1 MAWYHRVL
9 NIFSSNRISREIDRE
24 MAFHIAERSDALM
37 ASGMSEDE
45 ARLLARRQFGN
56 PTALGERARG
66 ADIFEWLQSVVGDV
80 RYALRALAKSPAF
93 TVVAIASLGLG
104 IGANTTIFSLIDALV
119 LRTLPV
125 AHPEKLLQV
134 SPDSSANGGYFTN
147 PLWEQLRD
155 RQDVFAALA
164 AFGSESFN
172 LSDGGE
178 ARRVDG
184 AYVGGDYFAAF
195 LVQPVVGRLTTR
207 TDDVR
212 GCPGVA
218 VLSHRFWQREYGGS
232 RDAVGRTI
240 RLTGHPF
247 EIVGVA
253 AADFRGPDV
262 GREADVYVPL
272 CSKAIIA
279 GSATVL
285 DARSMWYLR
294 VIGRTKEGVD
304 LAQAQ
309 KRVAEIAR
317 ASYAE
322 TVPANWAKDSQKE
335 YLGRSFYAR
344 PAERGLSQLRSQY
357 SRALFALMAGVALVL
372 LIACA
377 NVANL
382 LLARGEARQHEL
394 AIRLS
399 IGAARA
405 RLIRQMLTESAVLA
419 AAGAALGM
427 FVARWGKQSL
437 VGMIGTGTASG
448 VSLDLTSNGRVLLFT
463 SLLATLT
470 VIVFGLVPAWRATR
484 VHAHVALKAQ
494 GRGLVEGHSSRWSA
508 GNLLVTMQVA
518 LSLVLVVGAALL
530 MGTLRNLTH
539 VNPGFSPNGILLVDV
554 DLSRSGLNDD
564 AAIGAVR
571 GMIIERAR
579 SLPGVVD
586 ASTAD
591 ITPVRGWAW
600 NDELVVDGFNPK
612 TVQDALAWFN
622 EVSDRY
628 FATMQTRFLAG
639 RDFDR
644 SDVRGSTPVAIVND
658 AWARHFLG
666 NANPLGKQFRTKVGD
681 TTTAP
686 VTIVGV
692 VENAKYRSLRDG
704 AEPIAYI
711 AASQSSSWR
720 PTTTLI
726 LRTRGDPKSVMGSV
740 TAMMREVRGG
750 ITLDFN
756 TMSQQLADSLQRER
770 LLATLSAIFGSVA
783 LALAMLGLYGTMT
796 YRVARRRGE
805 LGVRIAL
812 GAGRSRV
819 LGMVLGEAGTM
830 VILGVTAGALA
841 SIATTKLIATF
852 LFQLEPTEPGI
863 YLLATALL
871 GVVALG
877 AGLLPAWRAARVDP
891 IAALR
896 EE

>member
-1 MAWYHRVL
+1 MAWYHRIL
-9 NIFSSNRISREIDRE
+9 NVFRSARISREIDRE
-24 MAFHIAERSDALM
+24 MAFHIAERRDALI
-37 ASGMSEDE
+37 ATGMSEDE
-45 ARLLARRQFGN
+45 ARQLARRQFGN
-56 PTALGERARG
+56 PTALGERARA
-66 ADIFEWLQSVVGDV
+66 ADIFDWLQSVVGDV
-80 RYALRALAKSPAF
+80 RYALRALARSPAF

-134 SPDSSANGGYFTN
+134 SPDSSAGGGYFTN

-164 AFGSESFN
+164 AFGGANFN

-184 AYVGGDYFAAF
+184 AYVSGDYFATF

-207 TDDVR
+207 TDDAR

-218 VLSHRFWQREYGGS
+218 VLSHRFWQREFGGS
-232 RDAVGRTI
+232 LGAVGRTI

-253 AADFRGPDV
+253 SADFRGPDV

-272 CSKAIIA
+272 CSKAIID
-279 GSATVL
+279 GRHIL
-285 DARSMWYLR
+285 DARSSWYLR

-304 LAQAQ
+304 LVQVQ
-309 KRVAEIAR
+309 KRVSEIAR
-317 ASYAE
+317 ASYEE
-322 TVPANWAKDSQKE
+322 TVPQDWATESKKQ
-335 YLGRSFYAR
+335 YITRSFHAR

-419 AAGAALGM
+419 AAGAVLGM

-437 VGMIGTGTASG
+437 VGMIGTGTSSG

-463 SLLATLT
+463 SALATLT

-484 VHAHVALKAQ
+484 VHAHAALKAQ

-508 GNLLVTMQVA
+508 GNLLVTVQVA
-518 LSLVLVVGAALL
+518 LSLVLVVGAGLFV
-530 MGTLRNLTH
+530 GTLRNLTH
-539 VNPGFSPNGILLVDV
+539 LNPGFSPNGVLLVDV

-564 AAIGAVR
+564 AGVGAVR
-571 GMIIERAR
+571 RTILERAR
-579 SLPGVVD
+579 SLPGVVN

-591 ITPVRGWAW
+591 ITPAEGNLW
-600 NDELVVDGFNPK
+600 NDELVVSGFEPK
-612 TVQDALAWFN
+612 TSMDAVSWFN
-622 EVSDRY
+622 EVSDGY
-628 FATMQTRFLAG
+628 FSTLQTRFLAG
-639 RDFDR
+639 RDFEQ

-686 VTIVGV
+686 VTIIGV
-692 VENAKYRSLRDG
+692 VENSKYRSLRDG
-704 AEPIAYI
+704 ADPITYI
-711 AASQSSSWR
+711 LASQSASWHSA
-720 PTTTLI
+720 TTLI
-726 LRTRGDPKSVMGSV
+726 LRTRGDPKSLVGSV
-740 TAMMREVRGG
+740 TSMMRDVRSG
-750 ITLDFN
+750 ITLDFT
-756 TMSQQLADSLQRER
+756 TMLQQLSDSLQRER
-770 LLATLSAIFGSVA
+770 LLATLSAIFGAVA
-783 LALAMLGLYGTMT
+783 LALAMLGLYGTMS

-812 GAGRSRV
+812 GAGRRRV

-830 VILGVTAGALA
+830 VILGVTGGAIA

-852 LFQLEPTEPGI
+852 LFELEPTEPGI